1 MEPSSDIVSSSQYFC
16 DDHLPPPPLA
26 TIIKISP
33 LLKTVLLL
41 GGLSILLYR
50 ALTLVN
56 LSKIYISTAIMEAGT
71 AQELGYNSRHPHL

>member
-33 LLKTVLLL
+33 LKTVLLL